1 MTRQS
6 ARRRVTT
13 IALVA
18 LAIGITAPAAGAR
31 PFELNGTG
39 QVPVA
44 PPVQAAPAAAQSVK
58 PTSNSATG
66 GDISNVGYVAIGS
79 GAATIALLGAGGT
92 LAATRRRQ
100 RRRSAV
106 QSTTITA

>member
-13 IALVA
+13 IALAA
-18 LAIGITAPAAGAR
+18 LAIGISAPAAGAR
-31 PFELNGTG
+31 PFDVPGA

-44 PPVQAAPAAAQSVK
+44 PPAQVASPATQSVEQS
-58 PTSNSATG
+58 SNDPTG
-66 GDISNVGYVAIGS
+66 GDISSVGYVAIGS

-100 RRRSAV
+100 RRRSAM

>member
-6 ARRRVTT
+6 ARRRATT
-13 IALVA
+13 IGLAA
-18 LAIGITAPAAGAR
+18 LAIGISAPAAGAR
-31 PFELNGTG
+31 PFDLSGTA

-44 PPVQAAPAAAQSVK
+44 PPVQVAPPVAQSVELG
-58 PTSNSATG
+58 SNDATG

-100 RRRSAV
+100 RRRSAM